1 LNWSKV
7 AIEWKMATTSPASTS
22 STPLRSLLDSAVESH
37 KRDIY
42 DYASGH
48 LNSNKLVQVKV
59 ASKQSARWASSS
71 RQKPVTRKS
80 KDVDESA
87 VTNMTSAMTEFAF
100 TGIKNLQYPSSIRSS
115 ESVNN
120 DSKTVPP
127 QSATELDARLEKKFI
142 AGVETLIS
150 KDPTT
155 SAKLSRH
162 LNKRQSGSSHGS
174 KPSTSKHGKKKIVP
188 LYRSLPKEYQEELN
202 LPEIMLPNINP
213 LLTVPPSL
221 HPLYP
226 GASKAADKLEPQ
238 KFVTTHFAGVTCKD
252 QYRKMKDFDQNVLK
266 KSEAVERN
274 VLLGHKAVHHIEQ
287 KLVAGLFPIQLK
299 NPMAGFSFERLQL
312 YSDVWNDLTLDSSIF
327 GLLLASIK
335 SEYDLY
341 LSHLLQTMNSSN
353 HNEIIQT
360 LGLVKSLSPTK
371 DQQSDVSLREEVE
384 ELMQQSR
391 DALLRNLDLHDQIK
405 SEKQRIEAERKLQQE
420 EDEENMRRVLP
431 LKKYNQKSVSRVN
444 VQESEG
450 KASSL
455 NTVERL
461 KILRVDIWK
470 MLDVIAEKK
479 DEIKH
484 EYISKQS
491 LRNMQHAVKDTEV
504 EIQKLAQLTD
514 YSDKRA
520 QQYQEELYT
529 AVQKSSLDDE
539 TVKKMWSLIKEED
552 KQ

>member
-1 LNWSKV
+1 
-7 AIEWKMATTSPASTS
+7 M
-22 STPLRSLLDSAVESH
+22 
-37 KRDIY
+37 
-42 DYASGH
+42 G
-48 LNSNKLVQVKV
+48 
-59 ASKQSARWASSS
+59 
-71 RQKPVTRKS
+71 
-80 KDVDESA
+80 
-87 VTNMTSAMTEFAF
+87 
-100 TGIKNLQYPSSIRSS
+100 
-115 ESVNN
+115 
-120 DSKTVPP
+120 
-127 QSATELDARLEKKFI
+127 
-142 AGVETLIS
+142 
-150 KDPTT
+150 
-155 SAKLSRH
+155 
-162 LNKRQSGSSHGS
+162 
-174 KPSTSKHGKKKIVP
+174 
-188 LYRSLPKEYQEELN
+188 
-202 LPEIMLPNINP
+202 
-213 LLTVPPSL
+213 
-221 HPLYP
+221 
-226 GASKAADKLEPQ
+226 
-238 KFVTTHFAGVTCKD
+238 
-252 QYRKMKDFDQNVLK
+252 
-266 KSEAVERN
+266 
-274 VLLGHKAVHHIEQ
+274 
-287 KLVAGLFPIQLK
+287 
-299 NPMAGFSFERLQL
+299 
-312 YSDVWNDLTLDSSIF
+312 
-327 GLLLASIK
+327 
-335 SEYDLY
+335 
-341 LSHLLQTMNSSN
+341 
-353 HNEIIQT
+353 
-360 LGLVKSLSPTK
+360 TK